1 MKVKGENSGRKANRL
16 VRKTGLKRMGK
27 MDVDEEVDGKKKL
40 DQRKKEL
47 VKQLRKIE
55 EFTDVPRKVVDEQ

>member
-1 MKVKGENSGRKANRL
+1 
-16 VRKTGLKRMGK
+16 